1 MFRILVAEDDAAL
14 NKMICDKLSREGYI
28 VSPAFDGEEALRVM
42 EREHIDLVLTAPTV
56 KPVGAVRTKV

>member
-42 EREHIDLVLTAPTV
+42 EREHIDLVI
-56 KPVGAVRTKV
+56 TKV